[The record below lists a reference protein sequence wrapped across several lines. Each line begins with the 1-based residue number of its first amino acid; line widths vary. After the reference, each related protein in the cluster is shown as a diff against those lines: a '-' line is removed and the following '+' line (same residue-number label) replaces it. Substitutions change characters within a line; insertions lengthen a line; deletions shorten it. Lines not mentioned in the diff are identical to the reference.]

1 MKNRRDDLEAGSR
14 EPLLR
19 DGHLTEEGLLLLL
32 DGELLPPE
40 REQAK
45 AHVNSCWSCRARR
58 DALAHSTADFAD
70 YQHAFLAP
78 HMPPPP
84 SGKPLFMARLD
95 ELAEELG
102 RPSLLRIWRK
112 AIIQFSQSL
121 LATRIAGI
129 TAVLLIVLAAPLF
142 YLFQRTPVVSANEL
156 LSQASAAEASTPV
169 GVDKPIVIQRLSI
182 EINGRKM
189 TQTVYRDTVRKR
201 QAHRTN
207 VNAGEE
213 LAAERTFHQSSFSWD
228 DPLSPQI
235 YSSWRNGIEEKRD
248 VVTQLSGGLL
258 KLDTTTNSGP
268 VAEASITVRA
278 EDFHPVAED
287 LHLRDNT
294 QIEIAE
300 LSYEVVSLSTLT
312 PDIFGSPVSTELL
325 GRPVTSASL
334 SFRTVLPDVA
344 QLAVSE
350 LQLQAA
356 LHGIG
361 ADLGEQITVQQGAD
375 GRVQVVGIAADEAR
389 KRQIATALAGI
400 PFTELRVTTIA
411 QAAAQ
416 PQPGSAVPNSNPASP
431 TTVTITNPP
440 LLEEQLKQRFPDG
453 DQRTEYVN
461 QSLALCQS
469 ASARAWALNRLADR
483 YTPEQIAL
491 LDNEAQ
497 QQLQRLLS
505 DHISALREDVSRL
518 QSQLGQVLSSS
529 SNTAAANTASSRTP
543 PPKTSERADDW
554 RSHVH
559 RVHSSVETVNESVAV
574 LLTGSAGDEKD
585 DPETIEVGLRTTL
598 TQLQAELQVLD
609 QQVHKQF

>member
-1 MKNRRDDLEAGSR
+1 MKNLRDDLEAGSR

-19 DGHLTEEGLLLLL
+19 EGHLTEEGLLLLL
-32 DGELLPPE
+32 DGELSPPE

-45 AHVNSCWSCRARR
+45 THVDSCWSCRARR
-58 DALAHSTADFAD
+58 DALARSTADFAD
-70 YQHAFLAP
+70 YQNAFLAP

-84 SGKPLFMARLD
+84 SGKPMFMARLD

-102 RPSLLRIWRK
+102 RPSLFRIWRR
-112 AIIQFSQSL
+112 AITEFSQLL
-121 LATRIAGI
+121 LATRMVWI
-129 TAVLLIVLAAPLF
+129 TVALLIVLAAPLF
-142 YLFQRTPVVSANEL
+142 YLFQKAPVVSANEL
-156 LSQASAAEASTPV
+156 LHRASVAEAGTPM
-169 GVDKPIVIQRLSI
+169 GVDQPVVIQKLSI

-207 VNAGEE
+207 VNASEE
-213 LAAERTFHQSSFSWD
+213 LSAERAFHQSSFSWD
-228 DPLSPQI
+228 DPLSPQT
-235 YSSWRNGIEEKRD
+235 YSSWRDGIEEKRD
-248 VVTQLSGGLL
+248 AVTQLSGGLL

-278 EDFHPVAED
+278 DDYHPVAED

-300 LSYEVVSLSTLT
+300 LSYEVVSLSTLA
-312 PDIFGSPVSTELL
+312 PDIFGAPASTEPL
-325 GRPVTSASL
+325 GLPATSANL
-334 SFRTVLPDVA
+334 SFRTALPDAA

-350 LQLQAA
+350 LQVQAA
-356 LHGIG
+356 LHSIG

-375 GRVQVVGIAADEAR
+375 GRVQVDGVAADEAR
-389 KRQIATALAGI
+389 KRQIATALVGI
-400 PFTELRVTTIA
+400 PYTELRVKTIA
-411 QAAAQ
+411 QVAVL
-416 PQPGSAVPNSNPASP
+416 PQPGSAPSKLNLASS
-431 TTVTITNPP
+431 TTVAVANPP
-440 LLEEQLKQRFPDG
+440 LLERQLKQRFPDG
-453 DQRTEYVN
+453 DQRMEYVN

-483 YTPEQIAL
+483 YTPEQITL
-491 LDNEAQ
+491 LDNGAQ

-529 SNTAAANTASSRTP
+529 SNTAAANTAPSRLP
-543 PPKTSERADDW
+543 PPKTSESADDW
-554 RSHVH
+554 RSHIH